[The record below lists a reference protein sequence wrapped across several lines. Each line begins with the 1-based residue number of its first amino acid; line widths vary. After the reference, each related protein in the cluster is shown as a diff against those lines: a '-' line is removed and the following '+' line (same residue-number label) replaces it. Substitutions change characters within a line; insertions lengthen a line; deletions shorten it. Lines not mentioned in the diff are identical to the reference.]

1 MLIRQKMC
9 NFARNRGG
17 QIFDSF
23 LIYIQKNK
31 RGKELHYT
39 ELNINFANDIED
51 MAKKNNNE
59 LEKKNQAFLIYQDEN
74 GIARVNVRFEGEDVW
89 LLQEQMMEL
98 FDASRQDVSYHINQI
113 YAEGEQDPNRTRKN
127 FLIVRQEGS
136 RSVRRNMSHYNL
148 DMIIAVGFRV
158 KSQVA
163 TRFRQWATARLREF
177 IQKGFTL
184 DDDRLKGKGSRYFR
198 ELLQRIRDIRSSERN
213 LYQQVTDIFST
224 SIDYNSQDNLT
235 RMFFATVQ
243 NKLHYAAHQHT
254 AAEVIY
260 ERVDAEKPMVGMT
273 NFTGGYITKEDVQI
287 AKNYLTEQELTYLNL
302 LVSQYLGFAEVQALQ
317 QIPMKM
323 VEWIKKLD
331 DLMTLSGRQ
340 LLVGKGAI
348 SHEEAKKKA
357 IAEFEKYRKMEM
369 LQYESDYDRAI
380 KELIHKENCP
390 PTKDESDN
398 EN

>member
-1 MLIRQKMC
+1 
-9 NFARNRGG
+9 
-17 QIFDSF
+17 
-23 LIYIQKNK
+23 
-31 RGKELHYT
+31 
-39 ELNINFANDIED
+39 
-51 MAKKNNNE
+51 MAKKEHNE
-59 LEKKNQAFLIYQDEN
+59 LEKRNQAFLIYQDEN

-89 LLQEQMMEL
+89 LNVEQMMEL
-98 FDASRQDVSYHINQI
+98 FDASQQDVSYHINQI
-113 YAEGEQDPNRTRKN
+113 YDEGEQDPERTHKK
-127 FLIVRQEGS
+127 FLLVRQEGN

-163 TRFRQWATARLREF
+163 TRFRQWATIHLREF

-213 LYQQVTDIFST
+213 LYQQVTDIFAT
-224 SIDYNSQDNLT
+224 SIDYDPQDNLT
-235 RMFFATVQ
+235 RTFFATVQ

-273 NFTGGYITKEDVQI
+273 NFKGDYITKEDVQI

-302 LVSQYLGFAEVQALQ
+302 LVSQYLDFAEVQALQ

-340 LLVGKGAI
+340 LLVGKGTI

-380 KELIHKENCP
+380 KELIQKENSLP
-390 PTKDESDN
+390 AKGEPDN
-398 EN
+398 ENK